1 MVKRLTIIK
10 LGGSVVTN
18 KLKPLTFNY
27 NSVDNI
33 AKIIKNFDG
42 PVMIVHG
49 AGSFGHYYAKYYGVS
64 DKPTRSIKS
73 VIKINCSLFERRIVI
88 GSHLIKI
95 SLYKSHAFTIFN
107 INRRKNDH

>member
-42 PVMIVHG
+42 PVRIVHG
-49 AGSFGHYYAKYYGVS
+49 AGSFGHYYAKYYDFIIKMS
-64 DKPTRSIKS
+64 EMKTRI
-73 VIKINCSLFERRIVI
+73 LFFDFFSMRN
-88 GSHLIKI
+88 
-95 SLYKSHAFTIFN
+95 FTLV
-107 INRRKNDH
+107 